1 MDRVLDSI
9 LAIGLCSLN
18 FSDKTRELETTTMST
33 KLLKLDPDQTIE
45 GSPYCNSYK
54 MFWSIRLVFLSY

>member
-9 LAIGLCSLN
+9 LAIGFCSLN

-45 GSPYCNSYK
+45 RSPYCNSY
-54 MFWSIRLVFLSY
+54 